1 MFSTFSAK
9 NADELWRSLRDAFAT
24 HDTAAAPQ
32 CGRGGDTNEL
42 LHAALTLD
50 DPRQRWIAAREPA
63 INVAF
68 ALVEV
73 VWMLCGRRDAGFLNY
88 FNNRLPAFAGEAPIY
103 HGAYG
108 YRLIHHFGIDQ
119 LERAYASLQA
129 NRDTRQVVLQI
140 WDSRIDLPHPDG
152 TPTSPDVP
160 CNVSALLKVR
170 AGKLEW
176 LQVMR
181 SNDVF
186 RGLPHNIVQFTT
198 LQEVVAGWLGVEVGA
213 YHHLSD
219 SLHTYDADRKNL
231 VRVNND
237 VALPNTD
244 RFDHPK
250 PESQYFWSKV
260 ESAVERIINPAM
272 DSNVICDQVEMAEM
286 PMAFAN
292 VLRVLSAEGLRRRG
306 SLVLANDVMRECC
319 NPAYQQ
325 LWRRWIVR
333 TGGKARGT

>member
-1 MFSTFSAK
+1 MFSTFSGR
-9 NADELWRSLRDAFAT
+9 NADELWRSVRDAFAT
-24 HDTAAAPQ
+24 DDTAAAPQ

-42 LHAALTLD
+42 LHAALTLE

-68 ALVEV
+68 ALADV
-73 VWMLCGRRDAGFLNY
+73 VWMLCGRRDAVFLNY
-88 FNNRLPAFAGEAPIY
+88 FNTRLPSFAGEGPIY

-108 YRLIHHFGIDQ
+108 YRIIHHFGIDQ
-119 LERAYASLQA
+119 MERAYTSFQA

-160 CNVSALLKVR
+160 CNISALLKVR
-170 AGKLEW
+170 ANKLEW

-198 LQEVVAGWLGVEVGA
+198 LQEVLAGWLGVEVGA

-219 SLHTYDADRKNL
+219 SLHTYAADRKNL
-231 VRVNND
+231 VRVNAE
-237 VALPNTD
+237 VARPNTD

-250 PESQYFWSKV
+250 PLSQYLWSQI
-260 ESAVERIINPAM
+260 EMAVERIINPAI
-272 DSNVICDQVEMAEM
+272 DSTAIVEQVETADM

-292 VLRVLSAEGLRRRG
+292 VLRVLSAEGLRRRD
-306 SLVLANDVMRECC
+306 SLVLANEVMRGCS

-325 LWRRWIVR
+325 LWQRWIAR
-333 TGGKARGT
+333 MGSGARGA